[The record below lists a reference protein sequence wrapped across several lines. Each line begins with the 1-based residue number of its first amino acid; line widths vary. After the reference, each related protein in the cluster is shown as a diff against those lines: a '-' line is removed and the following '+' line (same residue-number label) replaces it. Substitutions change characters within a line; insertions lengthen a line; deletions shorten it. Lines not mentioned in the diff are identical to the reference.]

1 MGQPN
6 SLLSFAGEGVNVPQR
21 GHEGIVRFFD
31 DFGLGRP
38 TVVYQFRL
46 SSRLSR
52 TRTANASQGGSPL
65 AQSPYSIP
73 SFGTNFQTTWRSLH
87 GPEDFSTSLRRA
99 PVLFKTGARVGTP
112 VQNGQGVSHEIV

>member
-6 SLLSFAGEGVNVPQR
+6 SFLSFAGEGVNVPQR

-31 DFGLGRP
+31 HFGLGRP

-52 TRTANASQGGSPL
+52 TRTANASQGGSPF
-65 AQSPYSIP
+65 AQGPYSIP
-73 SFGTNFQTTWRSLH
+73 SFGTDLQTTWRSLH
-87 GPEDFSTSLRRA
+87 GPDDFSTRLRRDL
-99 PVLFKTGARVGTP
+99 VLFKTGAGSGTP
-112 VQNGQGVSHEIV
+112 VQNGQGVSHDIV